1 VGRYFKSQLEK
12 LRTDDPRIVD
22 VRGLGLYL
30 GIEFAEPD
38 TLEPMSWLARAVSER
53 MLQRGVVVYPNGV
66 LGNCLKLKPPMVFG
80 PSDVDR
86 FIATL
91 RATLEEIR

>member
-1 VGRYFKSQLEK
+1 
-12 LRTDDPRIVD
+12 
-22 VRGLGLYL
+22 
-30 GIEFAEPD
+30 
-38 TLEPMSWLARAVSER
+38 
-53 MLQRGVVVYPNGV
+53 V